1 MIEPLA
7 KEFEEYKEKILK
19 WKEENGL
26 VHSEDD
32 FVFPSKTNTGLGSK
46 TFYRHYPKILKAAD
60 LTDINFHTLR
70 HTFATRCLE
79 SGMDL
84 LTISKTLGHS
94 SVKITGDVYLHMTQ
108 PHQKECLDRLNA
120 VYF

>member
-1 MIEPLA
+1 MIRNYKNYNIQQRKDGRYTVTITDHGHRTYFYGRTK
-7 KEFEEYKEKILK
+7 KE
-19 WKEENGL
+19 
-26 VHSEDD
+26 V
-32 FVFPSKTNTGLGSK
+32 
-46 TFYRHYPKILKAAD
+46 AD
-60 LTDINFHTLR
+60 ITDINFHTLR

-84 LTISKTLGHS
+84 LTISRTLGHS